1 MRIHEPRSSISYDS
15 SAQSIAL
22 RGETSSPII
31 VGVEDSTNAEAMRL
45 AADNSLGVGIGT
57 LDPVALLD
65 LENGR
70 VCSLHSQV
78 NSAIAGGVDD
88 GSRMSLT
95 QTASS
100 TVPFFT
106 SLHEGEGVFLSTSLG
121 GAFGKPMLIPS
132 DVDSDTE
139 HSGDD
144 QASDNSNLL
153 LPPACKLRMFA
164 TEL

>member
-1 MRIHEPRSSISYDS
+1 MLR
-15 SAQSIAL
+15 QCAL
-22 RGETSSPII
+22 QLII
-31 VGVEDSTNAEAMRL
+31 VSESASAHWTLWRCWILKTGVYAVYTVKVSIIPDHNLWHRANE
-45 AADNSLGVGIGT
+45 
-57 LDPVALLD
+57 LL
-65 LENGR
+65 
-70 VCSLHSQV
+70 V